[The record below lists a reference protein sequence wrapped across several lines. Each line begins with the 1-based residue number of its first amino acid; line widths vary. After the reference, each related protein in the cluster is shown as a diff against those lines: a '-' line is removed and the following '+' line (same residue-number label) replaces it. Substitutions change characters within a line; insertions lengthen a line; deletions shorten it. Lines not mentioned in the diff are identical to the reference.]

1 MNSTKVEND
10 FLLDPLSV
18 IIKLA
23 ILSNKPVGTKICILN
38 NLIHIQEVGPFQSF
52 VRYWLKNNKS
62 DLHYLYNPIE
72 IACDNFLSMDIIDE
86 HPTIIALFNSAL
98 KGIDKLKETY
108 KEHSMVILCL
118 NYYANIISNYLG
130 DNFNG
135 DLFRE
140 DNISELYTDDLVEKL
155 NNRWT
160 NEKLVVVLELNN
172 YLSNNINCIETF
184 MKNIDKDTSGIIV
197 LLIKQ

>member
-1 MNSTKVEND
+1 MNSEKVEND

-23 ILSNKPVGTKICILN
+23 ILSNKPIGTKICILN

-72 IACDNFLSMDIIDE
+72 IACDNFLSVDMIDE
-86 HPTIIALFNSAL
+86 YPTIPDLFTSAL

-118 NYYANIISNYLG
+118 NYYANIISNHLG

-140 DNISELYTDDLVEKL
+140 DNISELYTDDLIEKL

-172 YLSNNINCIETF
+172 YLANNINCIETF
-184 MKNIDKDTSGIIV
+184 MKNIDKDTSEMIGH
-197 LLIKQ
+197 LCNK

>member
-1 MNSTKVEND
+1 MNSEKVKND

-38 NLIHIQEVGPFQSF
+38 NLVHIQEVGPFQSV

-72 IACDNFLSMDIIDE
+72 IACDNFLSVDIIDE
-86 HPTIIALFNSAL
+86 YPTIITLFKSAL

-108 KEHSMVILCL
+108 KGHSMVILCL
-118 NYYANIISNYLG
+118 NYYANIISNHLSEY
-130 DNFNG
+130 FNE
-135 DLFRE
+135 DLFK
-140 DNISELYTDDLVEKL
+140 DNDITDLYTDELVEKL
-155 NNRWT
+155 NSRWT

-184 MKNIDKDTSGIIV
+184 IKNIDKETSEIIV

>member
-1 MNSTKVEND
+1 MNSEKKQND

-38 NLIHIQEVGPFQSF
+38 NLVHIQEVGPFQSF

-72 IACDNFLSMDIIDE
+72 IACDNFLSVDIIDE
-86 HPTIIALFNSAL
+86 YPTIPDLFTSAL

-118 NYYANIISNYLG
+118 NYYANIISNHLG

-135 DLFRE
+135 DLFKE
-140 DNISELYTDDLVEKL
+140 DNISELYTDDLIEKL

-160 NEKLVVVLELNN
+160 NEKLIVVLELNN

-184 MKNIDKDTSGIIV
+184 MKNIDKETSEITLII
-197 LLIKQ
+197 

>member
-135 DLFRE
+135 DLFKE

-160 NEKLVVVLELNN
+160 IEKLVVVLELNN

-184 MKNIDKDTSGIIV
+184 MKNIDKDTSGMIGH
-197 LLIKQ
+197 LCNK

>member
-23 ILSNKPVGTKICILN
+23 ILSNKPIGTKICILN

-86 HPTIIALFNSAL
+86 YPTIISLFNSAL

-160 NEKLVVVLELNN
+160 KEKLVVVLELNN

-184 MKNIDKDTSGIIV
+184 MNNIDKDTSGMIGH
-197 LLIKQ
+197 LFNK

>member
-184 MKNIDKDTSGIIV
+184 MKNIDKDTSGMIGH
-197 LLIKQ
+197 LCNK

>member
-1 MNSTKVEND
+1 MNSEKVEND

-38 NLIHIQEVGPFQSF
+38 NLVHIQEVGPFQSF

-72 IACDNFLSMDIIDE
+72 IACDNFLSVDIIDE
-86 HPTIIALFNSAL
+86 YPTMIALFESAL

-118 NYYANIISNYLG
+118 NYYSNIISNHLG

-135 DLFRE
+135 DLFKE
-140 DNISELYTDDLVEKL
+140 NDITELYTDDLVEKL

-184 MKNIDKDTSGIIV
+184 MKNIDKETSEITLII
-197 LLIKQ
+197 

>member
-1 MNSTKVEND
+1 MNSEKKQND

-23 ILSNKPVGTKICILN
+23 ILSNKPIGTKICILN

-72 IACDNFLSMDIIDE
+72 IACDNFLSVDIIDE
-86 HPTIIALFNSAL
+86 YPTIPDLFTSAL

-118 NYYANIISNYLG
+118 NYYANIISNHLG

-135 DLFRE
+135 DLFKE
-140 DNISELYTDDLVEKL
+140 DNISELYTDELVEKL

-160 NEKLVVVLELNN
+160 HEKLVVVLELNN

-184 MKNIDKDTSGIIV
+184 MKNIDKETSEIIH
-197 LLIKQ
+197 

>member
-72 IACDNFLSMDIIDE
+72 IACDNFLSVDIIDE

-118 NYYANIISNYLG
+118 NYYANIISNHLG

-184 MKNIDKDTSGIIV
+184 MKNIDKDTSEIIV

>member
-1 MNSTKVEND
+1 MNSEKKEND

-38 NLIHIQEVGPFQSF
+38 NLVHIQEVGPFQSF

-72 IACDNFLSMDIIDE
+72 IACDNFLSVDIIDE
-86 HPTIIALFNSAL
+86 YPTIPDLFTSAL

-118 NYYANIISNYLG
+118 NYYANIISNHLG

-135 DLFRE
+135 DLFKE
-140 DNISELYTDDLVEKL
+140 DNISELYTDDLIEKL

-160 NEKLVVVLELNN
+160 NEKLIVVLELNN

-184 MKNIDKDTSGIIV
+184 MKNIDKETSEITLII
-197 LLIKQ
+197 

>member
-1 MNSTKVEND
+1 MNSEKVKND

-38 NLIHIQEVGPFQSF
+38 NLIHIQEVGPFQSV

-72 IACDNFLSMDIIDE
+72 IACDNFLSMDIINE
-86 HPTIIALFNSAL
+86 YPTIIALFNSAL

-108 KEHSMVILCL
+108 KEHSIVILCL
-118 NYYANIISNYLG
+118 NYYANIISNHLG

>member
-108 KEHSMVILCL
+108 KEHSIVILCL

-184 MKNIDKDTSGIIV
+184 MKNIDKDTSGMIGH
-197 LLIKQ
+197 LCNK

>member
-1 MNSTKVEND
+1 MNSEKVKND

-38 NLIHIQEVGPFQSF
+38 NLVHIQEVGPFQSV

-72 IACDNFLSMDIIDE
+72 LACDNFLNEDMIDE
-86 HPTIIALFNSAL
+86 YPTIIVLFGSAL

-108 KEHSMVILCL
+108 KDHSMVILCL
-118 NYYANIISNYLG
+118 NYYSNIISNHLSEY
-130 DNFNG
+130 FNE
-135 DLFRE
+135 DLFK
-140 DNISELYTDDLVEKL
+140 DNDITELYTDELVEKL
-155 NNRWT
+155 NSRWT
-160 NEKLVVVLELNN
+160 NEKLIVVLELNN

-184 MKNIDKDTSGIIV
+184 MKNIDKETSEIIV
-197 LLIKQ
+197 LLIK

>member
-1 MNSTKVEND
+1 MYSEKVEND

-38 NLIHIQEVGPFQSF
+38 NLVHIQEVGPFQSV

-72 IACDNFLSMDIIDE
+72 IACDNFLNEDMIDE
-86 HPTIIALFNSAL
+86 YPTMIALFSSAL

-108 KEHSMVILCL
+108 KNHSMVILCL
-118 NYYANIISNYLG
+118 NYYSNIISNHLSEYFNEELFK
-130 DNFNG
+130 DN
-135 DLFRE
+135 D
-140 DNISELYTDDLVEKL
+140 ITKLYTDELVEKL
-155 NNRWT
+155 NSRWT
-160 NEKLVVVLELNN
+160 SEKLIVVLELNN

-184 MKNIDKDTSGIIV
+184 IKNIDKETSEIIV
-197 LLIKQ
+197 FFIKQ

>member
-1 MNSTKVEND
+1 MYSEKVEND

-38 NLIHIQEVGPFQSF
+38 NLVHIQEVGPFQSV

-72 IACDNFLSMDIIDE
+72 IACDNFLNEDMIDE
-86 HPTIIALFNSAL
+86 YPTMIALFGSAL

-108 KEHSMVILCL
+108 KDHSMVILCL
-118 NYYANIISNYLG
+118 NYYSNIISNYLSEY
-130 DNFNG
+130 FNEK
-135 DLFRE
+135 LFKE
-140 DNISELYTDDLVEKL
+140 NDITELYTDDLVEKL
-155 NNRWT
+155 NKRWT

-184 MKNIDKDTSGIIV
+184 MNNIDKETSEIII
-197 LLIKQ
+197 LLIK